1 VTPSKATP
9 SPKPATPAH
18 KASADQAAASKA
30 APKAATKPAEEKAA
44 SKAAPKAVPKA
55 AAPKAAPK
63 TAPKAAAPK
72 AAPKPAPKAAAPKA
86 ATKPAPKA
94 ATKPAEEKSA
104 PKVAKKPASKVDAK
118 PVPKP
123 VPPPDY
129 DEKFLAEQR
138 SLLEVERA
146 TYMEQAQ
153 RLREEAE
160 QLAQDTDPSETQ
172 FDEESGE
179 GGASKVDREVDLML
193 SENALAEVE
202 EIDLALSK
210 IESRTYGLCETCHK
224 PIPKQRLKAIP
235 QARQC
240 VACKSGSI
248 LIRR

>member
-1 VTPSKATP
+1 MTPSKATP

-18 KASADQAAASKA
+18 KASADQAAPSKA
-30 APKAATKPAEEKAA
+30 APKAAEEKA
-44 SKAAPKAVPKA
+44 
-55 AAPKAAPK
+55 
-63 TAPKAAAPK
+63 
-72 AAPKPAPKAAAPKA
+72 
-86 ATKPAPKA
+86 
-94 ATKPAEEKSA
+94 A

-160 QLAQDTDPSETQ
+160 QLAQDTDPGETQ